1 MTTPTSSRKRSTSAS
16 ARSSARGAGKS
27 TRSQATS
34 KSRTPSSKSRTPS
47 KTAAASKS
55 AQAGKTKAA
64 KSTQRS
70 KTAKAAKSAKPTP
83 QKGDHRITVT
93 IPSLGHVAQATGLDR
108 AASATH
114 LDRVDGGRIGR
125 AAKNAANVALMPIAA
140 ARRVLPAKGGLP
152 LYAGLG
158 VLGAAEVIEW
168 PVALGVG
175 VGYAVLRR
183 GGVMAPPSE
192 TRKV

>member
-1 MTTPTSSRKRSTSAS
+1 MTTPTSSRKRSTSAT
-16 ARSSARGAGKS
+16 ARSSARSAGKS
-27 TRSQATS
+27 ARSQATS
-34 KSRTPSSKSRTPS
+34 KGRAPS

-55 AQAGKTKAA
+55 AQSGKAKTA

-83 QKGDHRITVT
+83 QKGDHQFTVT
-93 IPSLGHVAQATGLDR
+93 VPSLGHVAQATRLDR

-114 LDRVDGGRIGR
+114 LDRIDGDRVNR
-125 AAKNAANVALMPIAA
+125 AAKGAANVALMPIAA

-158 VLGAAEVIEW
+158 VLGVAEIIEW

-192 TRKV
+192 TRKA

>member
-1 MTTPTSSRKRSTSAS
+1 M
-16 ARSSARGAGKS
+16 
-27 TRSQATS
+27 
-34 KSRTPSSKSRTPS
+34 
-47 KTAAASKS
+47 
-55 AQAGKTKAA
+55 
-64 KSTQRS
+64 
-70 KTAKAAKSAKPTP
+70 
-83 QKGDHRITVT
+83 T
-93 IPSLGHVAQATGLDR
+93 IPSLGHVAHATRLDR

-114 LDRVDGGRIGR
+114 LDRVDGERIGR
-125 AAKNAANVALMPIAA
+125 AAKGAANVALMPIAA

-158 VLGAAEVIEW
+158 VLGVAEVIEW

-192 TRKV
+192 TRKA